1 MNECALGFGRE
12 QPYPALEETGHRIG
26 QRYEIIEQP
35 CVPRRVAEPH
45 RLASH
50 SAESY
55 FRKII
60 PSTNP
65 MPSAV
70 KTALVGLSRTYCSPS
85 SWKVRTRPEA
95 SSHACSALPR

>member
-1 MNECALGFGRE
+1 MNERRLGLGGE
-12 QPYPALEETGHRIG
+12 QPNAALEKAGERIR
-26 QRYEIIEQP
+26 QRYEIIQQT

-45 RLASH
+45 MLASH

-65 MPSAV
+65 MPSA
-70 KTALVGLSRTYCSPS
+70 KPTAFVGLSRTYCSPS
-85 SWKVRTRPEA
+85 SWKVRTRPET
-95 SSHACSALPR
+95 SSLPCSAMPR